1 MTGDGDDRG
10 NPQRWDPDTIGDRT
24 QEIQPED
31 ADVLVDPHHD
41 DQTAAEAAEQADP
54 GVTGTDLGA

>member
-1 MTGDGDDRG
+1 MS
-10 NPQRWDPDTIGDRT
+10 PQRRDEDTLGDRT

-41 DQTAAEAAEQADP
+41 DETAAEAAEQADP
-54 GVTGTDLGA
+54 GVTGADLGA

>member
-1 MTGDGDDRG
+1 MS
-10 NPQRWDPDTIGDRT
+10 PQPRDEDTIGDRT

-54 GVTGTDLGA
+54 GATAADPGA